1 MEIELIGTLYSDTV
15 SISVEKVTNCGANDC
30 PMVDEPHIIFRVIT
44 LITIKGSVFQQAD
57 TQHFTSREAR
67 ILSEIL
73 TEAAQ

>member
-44 LITIKGSVFQQAD
+44 LITIRRQRIPA
-57 TQHFTSREAR
+57 SRHTALHITR
-67 ILSEIL
+67 SKN
-73 TEAAQ
+73 TK